1 MASMNFNT
9 IGQQQLVTQQS
20 KPLVLREG
28 QVFRGSIKQHFP
40 NQIAEI
46 QVGSN
51 KLVAKLETPLKA
63 GDSHYFQVMNTNGQ
77 VELKIVS
84 GPNAQATPAQQMTQL
99 MESMNLPKSAEMR
112 QVLSYFIQQN
122 TPIAK
127 EQLLQAEAW
136 LKEMPNQA
144 TKAVALQ
151 ALSRM
156 IELKMPF
163 TNNVFKAL
171 MHGSKSS
178 GVSDALSTLMQRIT
192 QDTQVNPVLKASI
205 QNQIQTIQQ
214 PLMQQVGANVLA
226 TAVNTLL
233 DSSALTSNKLESL
246 LLLKQAG
253 IVQQQSTIT
262 SWMPNHTAAPT
273 AQSAVGQLITQLSNS
288 QPANIAQTLQ
298 NVQTTITQEQSLQP
312 EQKAQ
317 LNQMLERFTQMPK
330 TRDSI
335 EQFTRQFSEQLLKVH
350 ATNQLTNP
358 SHTNEQ
364 GLLPKDQL
372 LSLLKVDHAS
382 SQPLTQLAQ
391 LASNSQSSFI
401 QTVSTDA
408 ELTLQANMDSKQIEQ
423 AMKTVLRSFGLSY
436 EAMLGSN
443 KADYVETVMT
453 SLKPQLMNLMIDS
466 QTSLPVRDAAEVVL
480 ARLNGMQL
488 LSTDNGYQHQIVM
501 QVPLDFLGKRMEATL
516 HWNGRLKDDGKI
528 DSDYARILFYLQMQS
543 IQETVIDMQVQ
554 SRIVSVTVYN
564 ENLNLQPLAVALK
577 EVLAVGL
584 EQKGYQ
590 LSGVQ
595 FKSFEQQHSS
605 VKKDQST
612 EQTSHSGVDIRV

>member
-1 MASMNFNT
+1 MNFNT

-28 QVFRGSIKQHFP
+28 QVFHGSVKQHFP

-63 GDSHYFQVMNTNGQ
+63 GDSHYFQVTNTNGQ
-77 VELKIVS
+77 IELKVVT

-99 MESMNLPKSAEMR
+99 MESMNLPKSTEMR
-112 QVLSYFIQQN
+112 QVLSHFIQQN
-122 TPIAK
+122 IPIAK
-127 EQLLQAEAW
+127 EQLMQAEAW
-136 LKEMPNQA
+136 MKAIPDQT
-144 TKAVALQ
+144 TKSVALQ
-151 ALSRM
+151 AMARM

-163 TNNVFKAL
+163 TNDVFQAL
-171 MHGSKSS
+171 MNGSKTS
-178 GVSDALSTLMQRIT
+178 GMSDALSTLMQRIT
-192 QDTQVNPVLKASI
+192 QDTQVNPAIKASI

-226 TAVNTLL
+226 KTVNTLL

-253 IVQQQSTIT
+253 IVQQKLTST
-262 SWMPNHTAAPT
+262 SWMPNHAAAPT
-273 AQSAVGQLITQLSNS
+273 AQSAIGQLMTQLSNS
-288 QPANIAQTLQ
+288 HPANIAQTLQ
-298 NVQTTITQEQSLQP
+298 NVQTSITQEQSLQP
-312 EQKAQ
+312 QQKVQ

-330 TRDSI
+330 TADSI
-335 EQFTRQFSEQLLKVH
+335 VQFTKQFGEQLLKIH

-358 SHTNEQ
+358 SLTNEQ
-364 GLLPKDQL
+364 GLMPKDQL
-372 LSLLKVDHAS
+372 LSLLRVDHSS

-391 LASNSQSSFI
+391 LASNSQSNFI
-401 QTVSTDA
+401 QMVALDA
-408 ELTLQANMDSKQIEQ
+408 ELMVQANMDGKQIEQ
-423 AMKTVLRSFGLSY
+423 AMKTVLRSLGLNY

-443 KADYVETVMT
+443 KADHVDTVMN
-453 SLKPQLMNLMIDS
+453 SLKPQLMNLMNDS
-466 QTSLPVRDAAEVVL
+466 QTSLPVREAAEVLL

-501 QVPLDFLGKRMEATL
+501 QVPLDLLGKRMEATL
-516 HWNGRLKDDGKI
+516 HWNGKLKEDGKI
-528 DSDYARILFYLQMQS
+528 DSDYARVLFYLQMQS
-543 IQETVIDMQVQ
+543 IQETVVDMQVQ

-564 ENLNLQPLAVALK
+564 ENTNLQPLAVALK
-577 EVLAVGL
+577 EVLASGL
-584 EQKGYQ
+584 ERKGYQ

-595 FKSFEQQHSS
+595 FKSFEQQQST
-605 VKKDQST
+605 VKKEQST

>member
-1 MASMNFNT
+1 M
-9 IGQQQLVTQQS
+9 VTQQS

-28 QVFRGSIKQHFP
+28 QVFHGSIKQLYP
-40 NQIAEI
+40 NQIAEV

-51 KLVAKLETPLKA
+51 KLVAQLETPLKA
-63 GDSHYFQVMNTNGQ
+63 GDSHYFQVTNTKGQ
-77 VELKIVS
+77 VELKVVT
-84 GPNAQATPAQQMTQL
+84 GPNGQATPAQQMTQL
-99 MESMNLPKSAEMR
+99 MESMNLPKSTEMR
-112 QVLSYFIQQN
+112 QVLSHLIQQN
-122 TPIAK
+122 IPIAK

-136 LKEMPNQA
+136 MQAMPDQA

-151 ALSRM
+151 AMTRM

-163 TNNVFKAL
+163 TNDVFQAL
-171 MHGSKSS
+171 MNGSKSS
-178 GVSDALSTLMQRIT
+178 GMSDALSTLMQRIT
-192 QDTQVNPVLKASI
+192 QDTQVNPSIKASI

-214 PLMQQVGANVLA
+214 PFMQQVGANVLA

-233 DSSALTSNKLESL
+233 DSSAPTSNKLESL

-262 SWMPNHTAAPT
+262 SFISSHADAPT
-273 AQSAVGQLITQLSNS
+273 AQSGIGQLITQLSSNQS
-288 QPANIAQTLQ
+288 ANVAQTLQ
-298 NVQTTITQEQSLQP
+298 NIQTSIVQEQSLLP

-317 LNQMLERFTQMPK
+317 LNQMLERFLQMPK
-330 TRDSI
+330 TADSI
-335 EQFTRQFSEQLLKVH
+335 NQFARQFSEQLIKIH

-358 SHTNEQ
+358 TLTNEQ
-364 GLLPKDQL
+364 GQTPKDQL
-372 LSLLKVDHAS
+372 MSLLKADQLT
-382 SQPLTQLAQ
+382 SQPLTQLVH
-391 LASNSQSSFI
+391 LASNSQSNFVQSV
-401 QTVSTDA
+401 VSNA
-408 ELTLQANMDSKQIEQ
+408 ELMVQANMDGKQIEQ
-423 AMKTVLRSFGLSY
+423 AMKTVLRSLGLNY

-443 KADYVETVMT
+443 KADQVETVMN
-453 SLKPQLMNLMIDS
+453 SLKPQLMNLLNDTQIS
-466 QTSLPVRDAAEVVL
+466 FPVREATEVLL

-516 HWNGRLKDDGKI
+516 HWNGRMKEDGKI
-528 DSDYARILFYLQMQS
+528 DSDYARVLFYLQMQS

-554 SRIVSVTVYN
+554 SRIVSVTVFN
-564 ENLNLQPLAVALK
+564 ENTNLQPLAVALK

-595 FKSFEQQHSS
+595 LKSFEQQQSS
-605 VKKDQST
+605 VKKEQSMT
-612 EQTSHSGVDIRV
+612 EQTPHNGVDIRI